1 MSDQF
6 YRAFEEKFRGPR
18 GLIQQ
23 RLEVYLPFVQPVC
36 AAYPEALVLD
46 LGCGRGEWLELL
58 QKHAISAMGVDLDTG
73 MLEACQQLNLKVQCQ
88 DALESLK
95 QLQDGSASVISA
107 FHLVEHLPFDQ
118 VKDLVAECQRVLKPG
133 GLLIMETPNPENFM
147 VATQS
152 FYLDPTHLRPIPP
165 DLLAFVPEYLGYEP
179 VKILRLQETAGV
191 KTNPNLSMLDVLTG
205 ASPDYAV
212 VAQKAGYTALK
223 SSLQALFDQ
232 AFGISGHALLERHR
246 LQAIDFSFKLEESI
260 SKIENS
266 ISKTE
271 ILTAQT
277 KAKLD
282 SFKLEESIS
291 KTEILAAQTKAK
303 LDGVEM
309 RLQISSS
316 GTYKG
321 VIGRLFLQ
329 FLRVAEQGLWS
340 RVVALG
346 NKLLRLVAG
355 LLLKFV
361 NARPIFKMSLIG
373 VIQKLGLAP
382 VLRKLCSRL
391 QNKGL
396 ENRDAE
402 VQSSISTESMSQ
414 SAQRVAQT
422 LQQKKKM

>member
-1 MSDQF
+1 MSDHF
-6 YRAFEEKFRGPR
+6 YRAFEEKFRGSR
-18 GLIQQ
+18 ALIQQ

-58 QKHAISAMGVDLDTG
+58 QKNAISAMGVDLDAG
-73 MLEACQQLNLKVQCQ
+73 MLEACQKLNLKVQSQ
-88 DALESLK
+88 DALEFLK

-107 FHLVEHLPFDQ
+107 FHLVEHLPFDH

-212 VAQKAGYTALK
+212 VAQKAGYTDLK
-223 SSLQALFDQ
+223 NSLQALFDQ

-246 LQAIDFSFKLEESI
+246 LQANDFSFKLEKSI
-260 SKIENS
+260 SNIEKS

-277 KAKLD
+277 KAELD
-282 SFKLEESIS
+282 R
-291 KTEILAAQTKAK
+291 
-303 LDGVEM
+303 VEM
-309 RLQISSS
+309 RLQISS
-316 GTYKG
+316 GRTYKG
-321 VIGRLFLQ
+321 VIGRLFMQ
-329 FLRVAEQGLWS
+329 FLRVAEQALWT

-346 NKLLRLVAG
+346 NKLLHLIAS
-355 LLLKFV
+355 LSFKFFNV
-361 NARPIFKMSLIG
+361 RPILKMRLIE
-373 VIQKLGLAP
+373 VSEKLGFAP
-382 VLRKLCSRL
+382 VLRKLWRRL

-414 SAQRVAQT
+414 SAQRIAQT
-422 LQQKKKM
+422 LQNKKKM

>member
-58 QKHAISAMGVDLDTG
+58 QKNSIAAMGVDLDTG
-73 MLEACQQLNLKVQCQ
+73 MLEACQQINLKVQCQ

-95 QLQDGSASVISA
+95 QLEDGSASVVSA
-107 FHLVEHLPFDQ
+107 FHLVEHLPFDR
-118 VKDLVAECQRVLKPG
+118 VKDLVAECHRVLKPG

-147 VATQS
+147 VATHN

-165 DLLAFVPEYLGYEP
+165 DLLAFVPEYLGYES

-191 KTNPNLSMLDVLTG
+191 KTHPNLSMLDVLTG

-212 VAQKAGYTALK
+212 VAQKAGHTALK
-223 SSLQALFDQ
+223 QSLQALFDQ
-232 AFGISGHALLERHR
+232 AFGISGYALLERQR
-246 LQAIDFSFKLEESI
+246 LQANDIGFKLE
-260 SKIENS
+260 KF

-271 ILTAQT
+271 KFVAQT
-277 KAKLD
+277 QAQLD
-282 SFKLEESIS
+282 RV
-291 KTEILAAQTKAK
+291 EI
-303 LDGVEM
+303 
-309 RLQISSS
+309 RLQISPS

-329 FLRVAEQGLWS
+329 FLSVAEQGLWT

-346 NKLLRLVAG
+346 RQLLRLVAS
-355 LLLKFV
+355 LSLKFFS
-361 NARPIFKMSLIG
+361 ARPILKMRLIE
-373 VIQKLGLAP
+373 VSQKLGLAP
-382 VLRKLCSRL
+382 ILRKLWRRL

-396 ENRDAE
+396 ENGEAE
-402 VQSSISTESMSQ
+402 TQAFISAESMSQ
-414 SAQRVAQT
+414 SAQRIAQT
-422 LQQKKKM
+422 LQNKKKL

>member
-6 YRAFEEKFRGPR
+6 YRAFEEKFRGSR
-18 GLIQQ
+18 ALIQQ

-88 DALESLK
+88 DALDSLK

-107 FHLVEHLPFDQ
+107 FHLVEHLPFDH
-118 VKDLVAECQRVLKPG
+118 VKDLVAECHRVLKPG

-212 VAQKAGYTALK
+212 VAQKAGYTDLEN
-223 SSLQALFDQ
+223 SLQALFDQ

-246 LQAIDFSFKLEESI
+246 LQANDFSFKLEKSI
-260 SKIENS
+260 SKIEKSISKIEKS

-277 KAKLD
+277 KAE
-282 SFKLEESIS
+282 LE
-291 KTEILAAQTKAK
+291 
-303 LDGVEM
+303 GVEM
-309 RLQISSS
+309 RLQILSS

-321 VIGRLFLQ
+321 VIGRLFMQ
-329 FLRVAEQGLWS
+329 FLRVAEQGLWI

-346 NKLLRLVAG
+346 NKLLRLIAS
-355 LLLKFV
+355 LSLKFF
-361 NARPIFKMSLIG
+361 NARPILKIRLIE
-373 VIQKLGLAP
+373 VSEKLGFTP
-382 VLRKLCSRL
+382 VLRKLWRRL

-402 VQSSISTESMSQ
+402 VQSTISTESMSH
-414 SAQRVAQT
+414 SAQRIAQT
-422 LQQKKKM
+422 LQNKKKM

>member
-58 QKHAISAMGVDLDTG
+58 QKNSIAAMGVDLDTG
-73 MLEACQQLNLKVQCQ
+73 MLAACQQINLKVQYQ

-95 QLQDGSASVISA
+95 QLQDGSASVVSA
-107 FHLVEHLPFDQ
+107 FHLVEHLPFDR
-118 VKDLVAECQRVLKPG
+118 VKDLVAECHRVLKPG

-147 VATQS
+147 VATHN

-165 DLLAFVPEYLGYEP
+165 DLLAFVPEYLGYES

-191 KTNPNLSMLDVLTG
+191 KTRPNLSMLDVLTG

-212 VAQKAGYTALK
+212 VAQKAGHTALK
-223 SSLQALFDQ
+223 QSLQGLFDQ
-232 AFGISGHALLERHR
+232 AFGISGYALFERQR
-246 LQAIDFSFKLEESI
+246 LQANDFGFKLE
-260 SKIENS
+260 KS

-271 ILTAQT
+271 ILLAQT
-277 KAKLD
+277 KAQLD
-282 SFKLEESIS
+282 R
-291 KTEILAAQTKAK
+291 
-303 LDGVEM
+303 VEM
-309 RLQISSS
+309 QLQISPS

-321 VIGRLFLQ
+321 VIGRMCLQ
-329 FLRVAEQGLWS
+329 FLRIAEQGLWT

-346 NKLLRLVAG
+346 HKLLRLVAS
-355 LLLKFV
+355 LSLKFF
-361 NARPIFKMSLIG
+361 NARPILKMRLIE
-373 VIQKLGLAP
+373 VSQKLGLAP
-382 VLRKLCSRL
+382 ILRKLWRRL

-396 ENRDAE
+396 ENGEAE
-402 VQSSISTESMSQ
+402 TQAFISAESMSQ
-414 SAQRVAQT
+414 SAQRIAQT
-422 LQQKKKM
+422 LQNKKKL

>member
-58 QKHAISAMGVDLDTG
+58 QKNAIAAMGVDLDTG
-73 MLEACQQLNLKVQCQ
+73 MLAACQQINLKVQCQ

-95 QLQDGSASVISA
+95 QLQDGSASVVSA
-107 FHLVEHLPFDQ
+107 FHLVEHLPFDR
-118 VKDLVAECQRVLKPG
+118 VKDLVAECHRVLKPG

-147 VATQS
+147 VATHN

-165 DLLAFVPEYLGYEP
+165 DLLAFVPEYLGYES

-191 KTNPNLSMLDVLTG
+191 KTHPNLSMLDVLTG

-212 VAQKAGYTALK
+212 VAQKAGHTALK
-223 SSLQALFDQ
+223 QSLQALFDQ
-232 AFGISGHALLERHR
+232 AFGISGYALLERQR
-246 LQAIDFSFKLEESI
+246 LQANDFGFKLE
-260 SKIENS
+260 KS

-271 ILTAQT
+271 ILLAQT
-277 KAKLD
+277 KAQLD
-282 SFKLEESIS
+282 R
-291 KTEILAAQTKAK
+291 
-303 LDGVEM
+303 VEM
-309 RLQISSS
+309 QLQISPS
-316 GTYKG
+316 GTYNG
-321 VIGRLFLQ
+321 VIGRMFLQ
-329 FLRVAEQGLWS
+329 LLRIAEQGLWT

-346 NKLLRLVAG
+346 HKLLRLVAS
-355 LLLKFV
+355 LSLKFFS
-361 NARPIFKMSLIG
+361 ARPILKMRLIE
-373 VIQKLGLAP
+373 VSQKLGLAP
-382 VLRKLCSRL
+382 ILRKLWRRL

-396 ENRDAE
+396 ENGEAE
-402 VQSSISTESMSQ
+402 TQASISAESMSQ
-414 SAQRVAQT
+414 SAQRIAQT
-422 LQQKKKM
+422 LQNKKKL

>member
-58 QKHAISAMGVDLDTG
+58 QKNSIAAMGVDLDTG
-73 MLEACQQLNLKVQCQ
+73 MLEACQQINLKVQCQ

-95 QLQDGSASVISA
+95 QLQDGSASVVSA
-107 FHLVEHLPFDQ
+107 FHLVEHLPFDR
-118 VKDLVAECQRVLKPG
+118 VKDLVAECHRVLKPG

-147 VATQS
+147 VATHN

-165 DLLAFVPEYLGYEP
+165 DLLAFVPEYLGYES

-191 KTNPNLSMLDVLTG
+191 KTRPNLSMLDVLTG

-212 VAQKAGYTALK
+212 VAQKAGHTALK
-223 SSLQALFDQ
+223 QSLQALFDQ
-232 AFGISGHALLERHR
+232 AFGISGYALLERQR
-246 LQAIDFSFKLEESI
+246 LQANDFGFKLE
-260 SKIENS
+260 KS

-271 ILTAQT
+271 ILLAQT
-277 KAKLD
+277 KAQLD
-282 SFKLEESIS
+282 R
-291 KTEILAAQTKAK
+291 
-303 LDGVEM
+303 VEM
-309 RLQISSS
+309 QLQISPS

-321 VIGRLFLQ
+321 VIGRMFLQ
-329 FLRVAEQGLWS
+329 FLRIAEQGLWT

-346 NKLLRLVAG
+346 RQLLRLMAS
-355 LLLKFV
+355 LSLKFF
-361 NARPIFKMSLIG
+361 NARPILKMRLIE
-373 VIQKLGLAP
+373 VSQKLGLAP
-382 VLRKLCSRL
+382 ILRKLWRRL

-396 ENRDAE
+396 ENGEAE
-402 VQSSISTESMSQ
+402 TQASISAESMSQ
-414 SAQRVAQT
+414 SAQRIAQT
-422 LQQKKKM
+422 LQNKKKL

>member
-58 QKHAISAMGVDLDTG
+58 QKNSIAAMGVDLDTG
-73 MLEACQQLNLKVQCQ
+73 MLAACQQINLKVQCQ

-95 QLQDGSASVISA
+95 QLQDGSASVVSA
-107 FHLVEHLPFDQ
+107 FHLVEHLPFDR
-118 VKDLVAECQRVLKPG
+118 VKDLVAECHRVLKPG

-147 VATQS
+147 VATHN

-165 DLLAFVPEYLGYEP
+165 DLLAFVPEYLGYES

-191 KTNPNLSMLDVLTG
+191 KTHPNLSMLDVLTG

-212 VAQKAGYTALK
+212 VAQKAGHTALK
-223 SSLQALFDQ
+223 QSLQALFDQ
-232 AFGISGHALLERHR
+232 AFGISGYALLERQR
-246 LQAIDFSFKLEESI
+246 LQANDFGFKLE
-260 SKIENS
+260 KS

-271 ILTAQT
+271 ILLAQT
-277 KAKLD
+277 KAQLD
-282 SFKLEESIS
+282 R
-291 KTEILAAQTKAK
+291 
-303 LDGVEM
+303 VEM
-309 RLQISSS
+309 QLQISPS
-316 GTYKG
+316 GTYNG
-321 VIGRLFLQ
+321 VIGRMFLQ
-329 FLRVAEQGLWS
+329 LLRIAEQGLWT

-346 NKLLRLVAG
+346 HKLLRLVAS
-355 LLLKFV
+355 LSLKFFS
-361 NARPIFKMSLIG
+361 ARPILKMRLIE
-373 VIQKLGLAP
+373 VSQKLGLAP
-382 VLRKLCSRL
+382 ILRKLWRRL

-396 ENRDAE
+396 ENGEAE
-402 VQSSISTESMSQ
+402 TQASISAESMSQ
-414 SAQRVAQT
+414 SAQRIAQT
-422 LQQKKKM
+422 LQNKKKL

>member
-36 AAYPEALVLD
+36 AAYPEALVFD

-58 QKHAISAMGVDLDTG
+58 QKNSIAAMGVDLDTG
-73 MLEACQQLNLKVQCQ
+73 MLAACQQINLKVQCQ

-95 QLQDGSASVISA
+95 QLQDGSASVVSA
-107 FHLVEHLPFDQ
+107 FHLVEHLPFDR
-118 VKDLVAECQRVLKPG
+118 VKDLVAECHRVLKPG

-147 VATQS
+147 VATHN

-165 DLLAFVPEYLGYEP
+165 DLLAFVPEYLGYES

-191 KTNPNLSMLDVLTG
+191 KTHPNLSMLDVLTG

-212 VAQKAGYTALK
+212 VAQKAGHTALK
-223 SSLQALFDQ
+223 QSLQALFDQ
-232 AFGISGHALLERHR
+232 AFGISGYALLERQR
-246 LQAIDFSFKLEESI
+246 LQANDFGFKLE
-260 SKIENS
+260 KS

-271 ILTAQT
+271 ILLAQT
-277 KAKLD
+277 KAQLD
-282 SFKLEESIS
+282 R
-291 KTEILAAQTKAK
+291 
-303 LDGVEM
+303 VEM
-309 RLQISSS
+309 QLQISPS

-321 VIGRLFLQ
+321 VVGRMFLQ
-329 FLRVAEQGLWS
+329 FLRIAEQGLWT

-346 NKLLRLVAG
+346 RQLLRLMAS
-355 LLLKFV
+355 LSLKFF
-361 NARPIFKMSLIG
+361 NARPILKMRLIE
-373 VIQKLGLAP
+373 VSQKLGLAP
-382 VLRKLCSRL
+382 ILRKLWRRL

-396 ENRDAE
+396 ENGEAE
-402 VQSSISTESMSQ
+402 TQAFISAESMSQ
-414 SAQRVAQT
+414 SAQRIAQT
-422 LQQKKKM
+422 LQNKKKL

>member
-6 YRAFEEKFRGPR
+6 YRAFEEKFRGSR
-18 GLIQQ
+18 ALIQQ

-88 DALESLK
+88 DALDSLK

-107 FHLVEHLPFDQ
+107 FHLVEHLPFDH

-246 LQAIDFSFKLEESI
+246 QQANDFSFKLEKSI
-260 SKIENS
+260 SKIEKS

-277 KAKLD
+277 KAELD
-282 SFKLEESIS
+282 R
-291 KTEILAAQTKAK
+291 
-303 LDGVEM
+303 VEM
-309 RLQISSS
+309 RLQKSPS

-321 VIGRLFLQ
+321 VIGSLFLQ
-329 FLRVAEQGLWS
+329 FLRVAEQGLWT

-346 NKLLRLVAG
+346 NKLLRLLAS
-355 LLLKFV
+355 LSLKFV
-361 NARPIFKMSLIG
+361 NSRPILKMRLIEASL
-373 VIQKLGLAP
+373 KLGIAP
-382 VLRKLCSRL
+382 VLRKLWRHL

-402 VQSSISTESMSQ
+402 AQSSISTESMSQ
-414 SAQRVAQT
+414 SAQRIAQT
-422 LQQKKKM
+422 LQNKKKM

>member
-36 AAYPEALVLD
+36 AAYPEALVFD

-58 QKHAISAMGVDLDTG
+58 QKNSIAAMGVDLDTG
-73 MLEACQQLNLKVQCQ
+73 MLAACQQINLKVQCQ

-95 QLQDGSASVISA
+95 QLQDGSASVVSA
-107 FHLVEHLPFDQ
+107 FHLVEHLPFDR
-118 VKDLVAECQRVLKPG
+118 VKDLVAECHRVLKPG

-147 VATQS
+147 VATHN

-165 DLLAFVPEYLGYEP
+165 DLLAFVPEYLGYES

-191 KTNPNLSMLDVLTG
+191 KTHPNLSMLDVLTG

-212 VAQKAGYTALK
+212 VAQKAGHTALK
-223 SSLQALFDQ
+223 QSLQALFDQ
-232 AFGISGHALLERHR
+232 AFGISGYALLERQR
-246 LQAIDFSFKLEESI
+246 LQANDFGFKLE
-260 SKIENS
+260 KS

-271 ILTAQT
+271 ILLAQT
-277 KAKLD
+277 KAQLD
-282 SFKLEESIS
+282 R
-291 KTEILAAQTKAK
+291 
-303 LDGVEM
+303 VEM
-309 RLQISSS
+309 QLQISPS

-321 VIGRLFLQ
+321 VIGRMFLQ
-329 FLRVAEQGLWS
+329 FLRIAEQGLWT

-346 NKLLRLVAG
+346 RQLLRLMAS
-355 LLLKFV
+355 LSLKFF
-361 NARPIFKMSLIG
+361 NARPILKMRLIELS
-373 VIQKLGLAP
+373 QKLGLAP
-382 VLRKLCSRL
+382 ILRKLWRRL

-396 ENRDAE
+396 ENGEAE
-402 VQSSISTESMSQ
+402 TQAFISAESMSQ
-414 SAQRVAQT
+414 SAQRIAQT
-422 LQQKKKM
+422 LQNKKKL

>member
-36 AAYPEALVLD
+36 AAYPEALVFD

-58 QKHAISAMGVDLDTG
+58 QKNSIVAMGVDLDTG
-73 MLEACQQLNLKVQCQ
+73 MLAACQQINLKVQCQ

-95 QLQDGSASVISA
+95 QLQDGSASVVSA
-107 FHLVEHLPFDQ
+107 FHLVEHLPFDR
-118 VKDLVAECQRVLKPG
+118 VKDLVAECHRVLKPG

-147 VATQS
+147 VATHN

-165 DLLAFVPEYLGYEP
+165 DLLAFVPEYLGYES

-191 KTNPNLSMLDVLTG
+191 KTHPNLSMLDVLTG

-212 VAQKAGYTALK
+212 VAQKAGHTALK
-223 SSLQALFDQ
+223 QSLQALFDQ
-232 AFGISGHALLERHR
+232 AFGISGYALLERQR
-246 LQAIDFSFKLEESI
+246 LQANDIGFKLE
-260 SKIENS
+260 KF

-271 ILTAQT
+271 KFVAQT
-277 KAKLD
+277 QAQLD
-282 SFKLEESIS
+282 RV
-291 KTEILAAQTKAK
+291 EI
-303 LDGVEM
+303 
-309 RLQISSS
+309 RLQISPS

-329 FLRVAEQGLWS
+329 FLSVAEQGLWT

-346 NKLLRLVAG
+346 RQLLRLVAS
-355 LLLKFV
+355 LSLKFFS
-361 NARPIFKMSLIG
+361 ARPILKMRLIK
-373 VIQKLGLAP
+373 VSQKLGLAP
-382 VLRKLCSRL
+382 ILRKLWRRL

-396 ENRDAE
+396 ENGEAE
-402 VQSSISTESMSQ
+402 TQAFISAESMSQ
-414 SAQRVAQT
+414 SAQRIAQT
-422 LQQKKKM
+422 LQNKKKL

>member
-58 QKHAISAMGVDLDTG
+58 QKNSIAAMGVDLDTG
-73 MLEACQQLNLKVQCQ
+73 MLAACQQINLKVQCQ

-95 QLQDGSASVISA
+95 QLQDGSASVVSA
-107 FHLVEHLPFDQ
+107 FHLVEHLPFDR
-118 VKDLVAECQRVLKPG
+118 VKDLVAECHRVLKPG

-147 VATQS
+147 VATHN

-165 DLLAFVPEYLGYEP
+165 DLLAFVPEYLGYES

-191 KTNPNLSMLDVLTG
+191 KTHPNLSMLDVLTG

-212 VAQKAGYTALK
+212 VAQKAGHTALK
-223 SSLQALFDQ
+223 QSLQALFDQ
-232 AFGISGHALLERHR
+232 AFGISGYALLERQR
-246 LQAIDFSFKLEESI
+246 LQANDIGFKLE
-260 SKIENS
+260 KF

-271 ILTAQT
+271 KFVAQT
-277 KAKLD
+277 QAQLD
-282 SFKLEESIS
+282 RV
-291 KTEILAAQTKAK
+291 EI
-303 LDGVEM
+303 
-309 RLQISSS
+309 RLQISPS

-329 FLRVAEQGLWS
+329 FLSVAEQGLWT

-346 NKLLRLVAG
+346 RQLLRLMAS
-355 LLLKFV
+355 LSLKFF
-361 NARPIFKMSLIG
+361 NARPILKMRLIE
-373 VIQKLGLAP
+373 VSQKLGLAP
-382 VLRKLCSRL
+382 ILRKLWRRL

-396 ENRDAE
+396 ENGE
-402 VQSSISTESMSQ
+402 VETQAFISAESMSQ
-414 SAQRVAQT
+414 SAQRIAQT
-422 LQQKKKM
+422 LQNKKKL

>member
-58 QKHAISAMGVDLDTG
+58 QKNGIAAMGVDLDTG
-73 MLEACQQLNLKVQCQ
+73 MLAACQQINLKVQCQ

-95 QLQDGSASVISA
+95 QLQDGSASVVSA
-107 FHLVEHLPFDQ
+107 FHLVEHLPFDR
-118 VKDLVAECQRVLKPG
+118 VKDLVAECHRVLKPG

-147 VATQS
+147 VATHN

-165 DLLAFVPEYLGYEP
+165 DLLAFVPEYLGYES

-191 KTNPNLSMLDVLTG
+191 KTHPNLSMLDVLTG

-212 VAQKAGYTALK
+212 VAQKAGHTALK
-223 SSLQALFDQ
+223 QSLQALFDQ
-232 AFGISGHALLERHR
+232 AFGISGYALLERQR
-246 LQAIDFSFKLEESI
+246 LQANDFGFKLE
-260 SKIENS
+260 KS

-271 ILTAQT
+271 ILLAQT
-277 KAKLD
+277 KAQLD
-282 SFKLEESIS
+282 R
-291 KTEILAAQTKAK
+291 
-303 LDGVEM
+303 VEM
-309 RLQISSS
+309 QLQISPS

-321 VIGRLFLQ
+321 VIGRMFLQ
-329 FLRVAEQGLWS
+329 FLRIAEQGLWT

-346 NKLLRLVAG
+346 RQLLRLMAS
-355 LLLKFV
+355 LSLKFF
-361 NARPIFKMSLIG
+361 NARPILKMRLIE
-373 VIQKLGLAP
+373 VSQKLGLAP
-382 VLRKLCSRL
+382 ILRKLWRRL

-396 ENRDAE
+396 ENGEAE
-402 VQSSISTESMSQ
+402 TQAFISAESMSQ
-414 SAQRVAQT
+414 SAQRIAQT
-422 LQQKKKM
+422 LQNKKKL

>member
-58 QKHAISAMGVDLDTG
+58 QKNSIAAMGVDLDTG
-73 MLEACQQLNLKVQCQ
+73 MLAACQQINLKVQCQ

-95 QLQDGSASVISA
+95 QLQDGSASVVSA
-107 FHLVEHLPFDQ
+107 FHLVEHLPFDR
-118 VKDLVAECQRVLKPG
+118 VKDLVAECHRVLKPG

-147 VATQS
+147 VATHN

-165 DLLAFVPEYLGYEP
+165 DLLAFVPEYLGYES

-191 KTNPNLSMLDVLTG
+191 KTHPNLSMLDVLTG

-212 VAQKAGYTALK
+212 VAQKAGHTALK
-223 SSLQALFDQ
+223 QSLQALFDQ
-232 AFGISGHALLERHR
+232 AFGISGYALLERQR
-246 LQAIDFSFKLEESI
+246 LQANDFGFKLE
-260 SKIENS
+260 KS

-271 ILTAQT
+271 ILLAQT
-277 KAKLD
+277 KAQLD
-282 SFKLEESIS
+282 R
-291 KTEILAAQTKAK
+291 
-303 LDGVEM
+303 VEM
-309 RLQISSS
+309 QLQNSPS

-321 VIGRLFLQ
+321 VIGRMFLQ
-329 FLRVAEQGLWS
+329 LLRIAEQGLWT

-346 NKLLRLVAG
+346 HKLLRLVAS
-355 LLLKFV
+355 LSLKFFS
-361 NARPIFKMSLIG
+361 ARPILKMRLIE
-373 VIQKLGLAP
+373 VSQKLGLAP
-382 VLRKLCSRL
+382 ILRKLWRRL

-396 ENRDAE
+396 ENGEAE
-402 VQSSISTESMSQ
+402 TQASISAESMSQ
-414 SAQRVAQT
+414 SAQRIAQT
-422 LQQKKKM
+422 LQNKKKL

>member
-58 QKHAISAMGVDLDTG
+58 QKNSIAAMGVDIDTG
-73 MLEACQQLNLKVQCQ
+73 MLEACQQINLKVQCQ

-95 QLQDGSASVISA
+95 QLQDGSASVVSA
-107 FHLVEHLPFDQ
+107 FHLVEHLPFDR
-118 VKDLVAECQRVLKPG
+118 VKDLVAECHRVLKPG

-147 VATQS
+147 VATHN

-165 DLLAFVPEYLGYEP
+165 DLLAFVPEYLGYES

-191 KTNPNLSMLDVLTG
+191 KTHPNLSMLDVLTG

-212 VAQKAGYTALK
+212 VAQKAGHTVLQQ
-223 SSLQALFDQ
+223 SLQALFDQ
-232 AFGISGHALLERHR
+232 AFGISGYDLLERQR
-246 LQAIDFSFKLEESI
+246 LQANDFGFKLE
-260 SKIENS
+260 KS

-271 ILTAQT
+271 ILLAQT
-277 KAKLD
+277 KAQLD
-282 SFKLEESIS
+282 R
-291 KTEILAAQTKAK
+291 
-303 LDGVEM
+303 VEM
-309 RLQISSS
+309 QLQISPS
-316 GTYKG
+316 GTYNG
-321 VIGRLFLQ
+321 VIGRMFLQ
-329 FLRVAEQGLWS
+329 LLRIAEQGLWT

-346 NKLLRLVAG
+346 HKLLRLVAS
-355 LLLKFV
+355 LSLKFFS
-361 NARPIFKMSLIG
+361 ARPILKMRLIE
-373 VIQKLGLAP
+373 VSQKLGLAP
-382 VLRKLCSRL
+382 ILRKLWRRL

-396 ENRDAE
+396 ENGEAE
-402 VQSSISTESMSQ
+402 TQASISAESMSQ
-414 SAQRVAQT
+414 SAQRIAQT
-422 LQQKKKM
+422 LQNKKKL

>member
-58 QKHAISAMGVDLDTG
+58 QKNSIAAMGVDLDTG
-73 MLEACQQLNLKVQCQ
+73 MLEACQQINLKVQCQ

-95 QLQDGSASVISA
+95 QLQDGSASVVSA
-107 FHLVEHLPFDQ
+107 FHLVEHLPFDR
-118 VKDLVAECQRVLKPG
+118 VKDLVAECHRVLKPG

-147 VATQS
+147 VATHN

-165 DLLAFVPEYLGYEP
+165 DLLAFVPEYLGYES
-179 VKILRLQETAGV
+179 VKILRLQETDGV
-191 KTNPNLSMLDVLTG
+191 KTHPNLSMLDVLTG

-212 VAQKAGYTALK
+212 VAQKAGHTALK
-223 SSLQALFDQ
+223 QSLQALFDQ
-232 AFGISGHALLERHR
+232 AFGISGYALLERQR
-246 LQAIDFSFKLEESI
+246 LQANDFGFKLE
-260 SKIENS
+260 KS

-271 ILTAQT
+271 ILLAQT
-277 KAKLD
+277 KAQLD
-282 SFKLEESIS
+282 R
-291 KTEILAAQTKAK
+291 
-303 LDGVEM
+303 VEM
-309 RLQISSS
+309 QLQISPS

-321 VIGRLFLQ
+321 VIGRMFLQ
-329 FLRVAEQGLWS
+329 FLRIAEQGLWT

-346 NKLLRLVAG
+346 RQLLRLMAS
-355 LLLKFV
+355 LSLKFF
-361 NARPIFKMSLIG
+361 NARPILKMRLIE
-373 VIQKLGLAP
+373 VSQKLGLAP
-382 VLRKLCSRL
+382 ILRKLWRRL

-396 ENRDAE
+396 ENGEAE
-402 VQSSISTESMSQ
+402 TQAFISAESMSQ
-414 SAQRVAQT
+414 SAQRIAQT
-422 LQQKKKM
+422 LQNKKKL

>member
-58 QKHAISAMGVDLDTG
+58 QKNSIVAMGVDLDTG
-73 MLEACQQLNLKVQCQ
+73 MLAACQQINLKVQCQ

-95 QLQDGSASVISA
+95 QLQDGSASVVSA
-107 FHLVEHLPFDQ
+107 FHLVEHLPFDR
-118 VKDLVAECQRVLKPG
+118 VKDLVAECHRVLKPG

-147 VATQS
+147 VATHN

-165 DLLAFVPEYLGYEP
+165 DLLAFVPEYLGYES

-191 KTNPNLSMLDVLTG
+191 KTHPNLSMLDVLTG

-212 VAQKAGYTALK
+212 VAQKAGHTALK
-223 SSLQALFDQ
+223 QSLQALFDQ
-232 AFGISGHALLERHR
+232 AFGISGYALLERQR
-246 LQAIDFSFKLEESI
+246 LQANDFGFKLE
-260 SKIENS
+260 KS

-271 ILTAQT
+271 ILLAQT
-277 KAKLD
+277 KAQLD
-282 SFKLEESIS
+282 R
-291 KTEILAAQTKAK
+291 
-303 LDGVEM
+303 VEM
-309 RLQISSS
+309 QLQISPS

-321 VIGRLFLQ
+321 VIGRMFLQ
-329 FLRVAEQGLWS
+329 FLRIAEQGLWT

-346 NKLLRLVAG
+346 HKLLRLVAS
-355 LLLKFV
+355 LSLKFFS
-361 NARPIFKMSLIG
+361 ARPILKMRLIE
-373 VIQKLGLAP
+373 VSQKLGLAP
-382 VLRKLCSRL
+382 ILRKLWRRL

-396 ENRDAE
+396 ENGEAE
-402 VQSSISTESMSQ
+402 TQAFISAESMSQ
-414 SAQRVAQT
+414 SAQRIAQT
-422 LQQKKKM
+422 LQNKKKM

>member
-58 QKHAISAMGVDLDTG
+58 QKNAIAAMGVDLDTG
-73 MLEACQQLNLKVQCQ
+73 MLAACQQINLKVQCQ
-88 DALESLK
+88 DALESLT
-95 QLQDGSASVISA
+95 QLQDGSASVVSA
-107 FHLVEHLPFDQ
+107 FHLVEHLPFDR
-118 VKDLVAECQRVLKPG
+118 VKDLVAECHRVLKPG

-147 VATQS
+147 VATHN

-165 DLLAFVPEYLGYEP
+165 DLLAFVPEYLGYES

-191 KTNPNLSMLDVLTG
+191 KTHPNLSMLDVLTG

-212 VAQKAGYTALK
+212 VAQKAGHTALK
-223 SSLQALFDQ
+223 QSLQALFDQ
-232 AFGISGHALLERHR
+232 AFGISGYALLERQR
-246 LQAIDFSFKLEESI
+246 LQANDIGFKLE
-260 SKIENS
+260 KS

-271 ILTAQT
+271 ILLAQT
-277 KAKLD
+277 KAQLD
-282 SFKLEESIS
+282 R
-291 KTEILAAQTKAK
+291 
-303 LDGVEM
+303 VEM
-309 RLQISSS
+309 QLQISPS

-321 VIGRLFLQ
+321 VIGRMFLQ
-329 FLRVAEQGLWS
+329 FLRIAEQGLWT

-346 NKLLRLVAG
+346 RQLLRLMAS
-355 LLLKFV
+355 LSLKFF
-361 NARPIFKMSLIG
+361 NARPILKMRLIE
-373 VIQKLGLAP
+373 VSQKLGLAP
-382 VLRKLCSRL
+382 ILRKLWRRL

-396 ENRDAE
+396 ENGEAE
-402 VQSSISTESMSQ
+402 TQAFISAESMSQ
-414 SAQRVAQT
+414 SAQRIAQT
-422 LQQKKKM
+422 LQNKKKM

>member
-58 QKHAISAMGVDLDTG
+58 QKNGIAALGVDLDTG
-73 MLEACQQLNLKVQCQ
+73 MLEACQQINLKVQCQ

-95 QLQDGSASVISA
+95 QLQDGSASVVSA
-107 FHLVEHLPFDQ
+107 FHLVEHLPFDR
-118 VKDLVAECQRVLKPG
+118 VKDLVAECHRVLKPG

-147 VATQS
+147 VATHN

-165 DLLAFVPEYLGYEP
+165 DLLAFVPEYLGYES
-179 VKILRLQETAGV
+179 VKILRLQETDGV
-191 KTNPNLSMLDVLTG
+191 KTHPNLSMLDVLTG

-212 VAQKAGYTALK
+212 VAQKAGHTALK
-223 SSLQALFDQ
+223 QSLQVLFDQ
-232 AFGISGHALLERHR
+232 AFGISGYALLERQR
-246 LQAIDFSFKLEESI
+246 LQANDFGFKLE
-260 SKIENS
+260 KS

-271 ILTAQT
+271 ILLAQT
-277 KAKLD
+277 KAQLD
-282 SFKLEESIS
+282 R
-291 KTEILAAQTKAK
+291 
-303 LDGVEM
+303 VEM
-309 RLQISSS
+309 QLQISPS

-321 VIGRLFLQ
+321 VIGRMFLQ
-329 FLRVAEQGLWS
+329 FLRIAEQGLWT

-346 NKLLRLVAG
+346 RQLLRLMAS
-355 LLLKFV
+355 LSLKFF
-361 NARPIFKMSLIG
+361 NARPILKMRLIE
-373 VIQKLGLAP
+373 VSQKLGLAP
-382 VLRKLCSRL
+382 ILRKLWRRL

-396 ENRDAE
+396 ENGEAE
-402 VQSSISTESMSQ
+402 TQAFISAESMSQ
-414 SAQRVAQT
+414 SAQRIAQT
-422 LQQKKKM
+422 LQNKKKL

>member
-58 QKHAISAMGVDLDTG
+58 QKNSIAAMGVDLDTG
-73 MLEACQQLNLKVQCQ
+73 MLEACQQINLKVQCQ

-95 QLQDGSASVISA
+95 QLQDGSASVVSA
-107 FHLVEHLPFDQ
+107 FHLVEHLPFDR
-118 VKDLVAECQRVLKPG
+118 VKDLVAECHRVLKPG

-147 VATQS
+147 VATHN

-165 DLLAFVPEYLGYEP
+165 DLLAFVPEYLGYES

-191 KTNPNLSMLDVLTG
+191 KTHPNLSMLDVLTG

-212 VAQKAGYTALK
+212 VAQKAGHTALK
-223 SSLQALFDQ
+223 QSLQALFDQ
-232 AFGISGHALLERHR
+232 AFGISGYALLERQR
-246 LQAIDFSFKLEESI
+246 LQANDFGFKLE
-260 SKIENS
+260 KS

-271 ILTAQT
+271 ILLAQT
-277 KAKLD
+277 KAQLD
-282 SFKLEESIS
+282 R
-291 KTEILAAQTKAK
+291 
-303 LDGVEM
+303 VEM
-309 RLQISSS
+309 QLQISPS

-321 VIGRLFLQ
+321 VIGRMFLQ
-329 FLRVAEQGLWS
+329 FLRIAEQGLWT

-346 NKLLRLVAG
+346 RQLLRLMAS
-355 LLLKFV
+355 LSLKFF
-361 NARPIFKMSLIG
+361 NARPILKMRLIE
-373 VIQKLGLAP
+373 VSQKLGLAP
-382 VLRKLCSRL
+382 ILRKLWRRL

-396 ENRDAE
+396 ENGEAE
-402 VQSSISTESMSQ
+402 TQASISAESMSQ
-414 SAQRVAQT
+414 SAQRIAQT
-422 LQQKKKM
+422 LQNKKKL

>member
-6 YRAFEEKFRGPR
+6 YRAFEEKFRGSR
-18 GLIQQ
+18 ALIQQ

-88 DALESLK
+88 DALDSLK

-107 FHLVEHLPFDQ
+107 FHLVEHLPFDH

-223 SSLQALFDQ
+223 NSLQALFDQ

-246 LQAIDFSFKLEESI
+246 LQANDFSFKLEKSI
-260 SKIENS
+260 SNIEKS

-277 KAKLD
+277 KAELD
-282 SFKLEESIS
+282 R
-291 KTEILAAQTKAK
+291 
-303 LDGVEM
+303 VEM
-309 RLQISSS
+309 RLQISSG
-316 GTYKG
+316 GTYKC
-321 VIGRLFLQ
+321 VIGRLFMQ
-329 FLRVAEQGLWS
+329 FLRVAEQGLWT

-346 NKLLRLVAG
+346 NKLLRLIAS
-355 LLLKFV
+355 LSFKFFNV
-361 NARPIFKMSLIG
+361 RPILKMRLIE
-373 VIQKLGLAP
+373 VSEKLGFAP
-382 VLRKLCSRL
+382 VLRKLWRRL

-414 SAQRVAQT
+414 SAQRIAQT
-422 LQQKKKM
+422 LQNKKKM

>member
-58 QKHAISAMGVDLDTG
+58 QKNSIAAMGVDLDTG
-73 MLEACQQLNLKVQCQ
+73 MLEACQQINLKVQCQ

-95 QLQDGSASVISA
+95 QLQDGSASVVSA
-107 FHLVEHLPFDQ
+107 FHLVEHLPFDR
-118 VKDLVAECQRVLKPG
+118 VKDLVAECHRVLKPG

-147 VATQS
+147 VATHN

-165 DLLAFVPEYLGYEP
+165 DLLAFVPEYLGYES

-191 KTNPNLSMLDVLTG
+191 KTHPNLSMLDVLTG

-212 VAQKAGYTALK
+212 VAQKAGHPALK
-223 SSLQALFDQ
+223 QSLQTLFDQ
-232 AFGISGHALLERHR
+232 AFGISGYALLERQR
-246 LQAIDFSFKLEESI
+246 QQANDFGFKLE
-260 SKIENS
+260 KS

-271 ILTAQT
+271 ILLAQT
-277 KAKLD
+277 KAQLD
-282 SFKLEESIS
+282 R
-291 KTEILAAQTKAK
+291 
-303 LDGVEM
+303 VEM
-309 RLQISSS
+309 QLQISPS

-321 VIGRLFLQ
+321 EIGRMFLQ
-329 FLRVAEQGLWS
+329 FLRIAEQGLWT

-346 NKLLRLVAG
+346 RQLLRLMAS
-355 LLLKFV
+355 LSLKFF
-361 NARPIFKMSLIG
+361 NARPILKMRLIE
-373 VIQKLGLAP
+373 VSQKLGLAP
-382 VLRKLCSRL
+382 ILRKLWRRL

-396 ENRDAE
+396 ENGEAE
-402 VQSSISTESMSQ
+402 TQAFISAESMSQ
-414 SAQRVAQT
+414 SAQRIAQT
-422 LQQKKKM
+422 LQNKKKL

>member
-58 QKHAISAMGVDLDTG
+58 QKNSIAAMGVDLDTG
-73 MLEACQQLNLKVQCQ
+73 MLAACQQINLKVQCQ

-95 QLQDGSASVISA
+95 QLQDGSASVVSA
-107 FHLVEHLPFDQ
+107 FHLVEHLPFDR
-118 VKDLVAECQRVLKPG
+118 VKDLVAECHRVLKPG

-147 VATQS
+147 VATHN

-165 DLLAFVPEYLGYEP
+165 DLLAFVPEYLGYES

-191 KTNPNLSMLDVLTG
+191 KTHPNLSMLDVLTG

-212 VAQKAGYTALK
+212 VAQKAGHTALK
-223 SSLQALFDQ
+223 QSLQALFDQ
-232 AFGISGHALLERHR
+232 AFGISGYALLERQR
-246 LQAIDFSFKLEESI
+246 LQANDFGFKLE
-260 SKIENS
+260 KS

-271 ILTAQT
+271 ILLAQT
-277 KAKLD
+277 KAQLD
-282 SFKLEESIS
+282 R
-291 KTEILAAQTKAK
+291 
-303 LDGVEM
+303 VEM
-309 RLQISSS
+309 QLQISPS

-321 VIGRLFLQ
+321 VIGRMFLQ
-329 FLRVAEQGLWS
+329 FLRIAEQGLWT

-346 NKLLRLVAG
+346 RQLLRLMAS
-355 LLLKFV
+355 LSLKFF
-361 NARPIFKMSLIG
+361 NARPILKMRLIELS
-373 VIQKLGLAP
+373 QKLGLAP
-382 VLRKLCSRL
+382 ILRKLWRRL

-396 ENRDAE
+396 ENGEAE
-402 VQSSISTESMSQ
+402 TQAFISAESMSQ
-414 SAQRVAQT
+414 SAQRIAQT
-422 LQQKKKM
+422 LQNKKKM

>member
-36 AAYPEALVLD
+36 AAYPEALVFD

-58 QKHAISAMGVDLDTG
+58 QKNSIAAMGVDLDTG
-73 MLEACQQLNLKVQCQ
+73 MLAACQQINLKVQCQ

-95 QLQDGSASVISA
+95 QLQDGSASVVSA
-107 FHLVEHLPFDQ
+107 FHLVEHLPFDR
-118 VKDLVAECQRVLKPG
+118 VKDLVAECHRVLKPG

-147 VATQS
+147 VATHN

-165 DLLAFVPEYLGYEP
+165 DLLAFVPEYFGYES

-191 KTNPNLSMLDVLTG
+191 KTHPNLSMLDVLTG

-212 VAQKAGYTALK
+212 VAQKAGHTALK
-223 SSLQALFDQ
+223 QSLQALFDQ
-232 AFGISGHALLERHR
+232 AFGISGYALLERQR
-246 LQAIDFSFKLEESI
+246 LQANDIGFKLE
-260 SKIENS
+260 KS

-271 ILTAQT
+271 ILLAQT
-277 KAKLD
+277 KAQLD
-282 SFKLEESIS
+282 R
-291 KTEILAAQTKAK
+291 
-303 LDGVEM
+303 VEM
-309 RLQISSS
+309 QLQISPS

-321 VIGRLFLQ
+321 VIGRMFLQ
-329 FLRVAEQGLWS
+329 FLRIAEQGLWT

-346 NKLLRLVAG
+346 RQLLRLMAS
-355 LLLKFV
+355 LSLKFF
-361 NARPIFKMSLIG
+361 NARPILKMRLIA
-373 VIQKLGLAP
+373 VSQKLGLAP
-382 VLRKLCSRL
+382 ILRKLWRRL

-396 ENRDAE
+396 ENGEAE
-402 VQSSISTESMSQ
+402 TQASISAESMSQ
-414 SAQRVAQT
+414 SAQRIAQT
-422 LQQKKKM
+422 LQNKKKL

>member
-58 QKHAISAMGVDLDTG
+58 QKNSIAAMGVDLDTG
-73 MLEACQQLNLKVQCQ
+73 MLAACQQINLKVQCQ

-95 QLQDGSASVISA
+95 QLQDGSASVVSA
-107 FHLVEHLPFDQ
+107 FHLVEHLPFDR
-118 VKDLVAECQRVLKPG
+118 VKDLVAECHRVLKPG

-147 VATQS
+147 VATHN

-165 DLLAFVPEYLGYEP
+165 DLLAFVPEYLGYES
-179 VKILRLQETAGV
+179 VKILRLQETDGV
-191 KTNPNLSMLDVLTG
+191 KTHPNLSMLDVLTG

-212 VAQKAGYTALK
+212 VAQKAGHTALK
-223 SSLQALFDQ
+223 QSLQVLFDQ
-232 AFGISGHALLERHR
+232 AFGISGYALLERQR
-246 LQAIDFSFKLEESI
+246 LQANDFGFKLE
-260 SKIENS
+260 KS

-271 ILTAQT
+271 ILLAQT
-277 KAKLD
+277 KAQLD
-282 SFKLEESIS
+282 R
-291 KTEILAAQTKAK
+291 
-303 LDGVEM
+303 VEM
-309 RLQISSS
+309 QLQISPS

-321 VIGRLFLQ
+321 VIGRMFLQ
-329 FLRVAEQGLWS
+329 FLRIAEQGLWT

-346 NKLLRLVAG
+346 RQLLRLMAS
-355 LLLKFV
+355 LSLKFF
-361 NARPIFKMSLIG
+361 NARPILKMRLIE
-373 VIQKLGLAP
+373 VSQKLGLAP
-382 VLRKLCSRL
+382 ILRKLWRRL

-396 ENRDAE
+396 ENGEAE
-402 VQSSISTESMSQ
+402 TQAFISAESMSQ
-414 SAQRVAQT
+414 SAQRIAQT
-422 LQQKKKM
+422 LQNKKKL

>member
-36 AAYPEALVLD
+36 AAYPEALVFD

-58 QKHAISAMGVDLDTG
+58 QKNSIAAMGVDLDTG
-73 MLEACQQLNLKVQCQ
+73 MLAACQQINLKVQCQ

-95 QLQDGSASVISA
+95 QLQDGSASVVSA
-107 FHLVEHLPFDQ
+107 FHLVEHLPFDR
-118 VKDLVAECQRVLKPG
+118 VKDLVAECHRVLKPG

-147 VATQS
+147 VATHN

-165 DLLAFVPEYLGYEP
+165 DLLAFVPEYLGYES

-191 KTNPNLSMLDVLTG
+191 KTHPNLSMLDVLTG

-212 VAQKAGYTALK
+212 VAQKAGHTALK
-223 SSLQALFDQ
+223 QSLQALFDQ
-232 AFGISGHALLERHR
+232 AFGISGYALLERQR
-246 LQAIDFSFKLEESI
+246 LQANDIGFKLE
-260 SKIENS
+260 KF

-271 ILTAQT
+271 KFVAQT
-277 KAKLD
+277 QAQLD
-282 SFKLEESIS
+282 RV
-291 KTEILAAQTKAK
+291 EI
-303 LDGVEM
+303 
-309 RLQISSS
+309 RLQISPS

-329 FLRVAEQGLWS
+329 FLSVAEQGLWT

-346 NKLLRLVAG
+346 RQLLRLVAS
-355 LLLKFV
+355 LSLKFFS
-361 NARPIFKMSLIG
+361 ARPILKMRLIE
-373 VIQKLGLAP
+373 VSQKLGLAP
-382 VLRKLCSRL
+382 ILRKLWRRL

-396 ENRDAE
+396 ENGEAE
-402 VQSSISTESMSQ
+402 TQTFISAESMSQ
-414 SAQRVAQT
+414 SAQRIAQT
-422 LQQKKKM
+422 LQNKKKL